1 VDHLVDGGGRV
12 LSDRRR
18 PRVRIVGG
26 GPGGMA
32 AGIWCHRLGLD
43 ARIFEGAAELGG
55 QLRHVFSPVPDYPG
69 IPVTDGPDL
78 ARRIADHVSGLGVP
92 VELEC
97 SVERLDADPL
107 RLLLA
112 DGRGVEAD
120 AVILAGGVARR
131 RLGVPGEAR
140 HRGHGLSY
148 SVSKE
153 LGSIHARE
161 VAVVGGGDAAFE
173 GALLL
178 THECERVHLIHRVS
192 PRARPDFRAAVVADP
207 RIVVHAGERVVGVE
221 GESALTGVRLA
232 GGGRV
237 PAERVFVRIGV
248 EPRIVDAAFPLA
260 RDEHGYLRVDRFNR
274 CAPGVYAVGDVC
286 SPDAMS
292 VSVAVGHAMI
302 ACKHVQSG
310 WL

>member
-1 VDHLVDGGGRV
+1 
-12 LSDRRR
+12 
-18 PRVRIVGG
+18 
-26 GPGGMA
+26 MA

-43 ARIFEGAAELGG
+43 ARIYEGRGELGG
-55 QLRHVFSPVPDYPG
+55 QLCRVFSPVPDYPG
-69 IPVTDGPDL
+69 IPGTDGPDL

-92 VELEC
+92 VELGC
-97 SVERLDADPL
+97 SVERLEVDPL
-107 RLLLA
+107 RLRLD
-112 DGRGVEAD
+112 DGREVEAD

-131 RLGVPGEAR
+131 RLEVPGEEI
-140 HRGHGLSY
+140 HRGLGLSY

-153 LGSIHARE
+153 LGSVSARE
-161 VAVVGGGDAAFE
+161 VAVIGGGDAAFE

-178 THECERVHLIHRVS
+178 THECERIHLIHRDS
-192 PRARPDFRAAVVADP
+192 TRARPDFRAAVAAEP
-207 RIVVHAGERVVGVE
+207 RIVVHAGERVVGLE
-221 GESALTGVRLA
+221 GEASLTGVRLA
-232 GGGRV
+232 GGGRI

-248 EPRIVDAAFPLA
+248 EPRIVDASFPLA
-260 RDEHGYLRVDRFNR
+260 RDERGYLRVDRFNR